1 MIRGIR
7 KLSFLVGV
15 VFFLALTSSAVR
27 ADSFHAE
34 GFIAQFGDSADSIG
48 FQTRFVEQ
56 LSHGWDSPLV
66 AIGPE
71 VISQPSETG
80 SSRRFTGFS
89 ISAFHRGPQI
99 GLVGRNGPGA
109 EVSQNPEPAA
119 MVLLGTGLTALAAL
133 ARKKTRRRNKG

>member
-1 MIRGIR
+1 MIRGIG

-27 ADSFHAE
+27 ADSLHAE
-34 GFIAQFGDSADSIG
+34 RFIEQLGDFTVSTGFE
-48 FQTRFVEQ
+48 TRFVEQ

-66 AIGPE
+66 EIGPE

-89 ISAFHRGPQI
+89 IAAFHRGPQI
-99 GLVGRNGPGA
+99 GLVGRNRPD
-109 EVSQNPEPAA
+109 VSQNPEPAA
-119 MVLLGTGLTALAAL
+119 MVLLGTGLTALAAF
-133 ARKKTRRRNKG
+133 ARKKTRRRNKD